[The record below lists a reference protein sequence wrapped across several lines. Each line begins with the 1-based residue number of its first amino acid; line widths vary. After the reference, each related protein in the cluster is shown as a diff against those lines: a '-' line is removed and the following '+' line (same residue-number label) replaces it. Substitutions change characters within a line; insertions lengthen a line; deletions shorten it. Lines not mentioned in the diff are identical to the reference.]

1 MDEAEGCWPS
11 MDEDNP
17 SIGNTVCG
25 CCCCAPSGCIQTK
38 VMGLLDIAGYAREV
52 AVPKVQILSVF
63 RWALTFWVL
72 VVIGAF
78 GYAVYQTEEGQAA
91 AASVAHSAEQAGQQA
106 VAAAMNTSV
115 TAAPAPAPDSS
126 TVPTIAMGFALISIL
141 ATIFYTMIDRVL
153 VYGWKFVALCFLL
166 LAPVGIF
173 AFWNIDLIFEHV
185 MDPELAQTVAP
196 YHCLVNVFA
205 KAGLAAATLP
215 VFLLWAWIYIAGFGV
230 RQYKIRLN
238 FANQVSYTLTMRP
251 EDVNQVSLLLA
262 QYLSGEPD
270 IIEAVDVAGAGLMD
284 GNTDMPINIP
294 GKLLHEVDYTA
305 GGGLKLTNVALATH
319 SEQYAFF
326 FCGAEIYQLTE
337 VYIHSPIIMASL
349 LTKLEYTTNLMP
361 RMVRRLF
368 YFVGTL
374 LLAAGITLAIRDFT
388 APTTMLGATGLQEDT
403 GAPVYYRDGTPR
415 MGAALTAFSLFLIIF
430 PKLTGCC
437 VSKLVLDFTW
447 GTIVLAL
454 TLSSEDA
461 DEVMRWIIQATCRPG
476 EYLQPGTDYG
486 EEELGDGAFEEAEA
500 QSCMSP
506 IRTLQVTTLRV
517 KIMDDKTSTSY
528 MRSGLTE
535 CDMGPEDWHE
545 RCFGLCPCSGW
556 SRPNREANASLSMN
570 FGWLKGLPQDSFPG
584 TNLAMTE
591 RMTFTYEQC
600 MQICQLLDQPFG
612 EFVHHMWS
620 PTMYPPDYGA

>member
-1 MDEAEGCWPS
+1 MP
-11 MDEDNP
+11 
-17 SIGNTVCG
+17 
-25 CCCCAPSGCIQTK
+25 
-38 VMGLLDIAGYAREV
+38 
-52 AVPKVQILSVF
+52 
-63 RWALTFWVL
+63 
-72 VVIGAF
+72 
-78 GYAVYQTEEGQAA
+78 VY
-91 AASVAHSAEQAGQQA
+91 
-106 VAAAMNTSV
+106 
-115 TAAPAPAPDSS
+115 
-126 TVPTIAMGFALISIL
+126 L
-141 ATIFYTMIDRVL
+141 
-153 VYGWKFVALCFLL
+153 
-166 LAPVGIF
+166 
-173 AFWNIDLIFEHV
+173 
-185 MDPELAQTVAP
+185 
-196 YHCLVNVFA
+196 
-205 KAGLAAATLP
+205 
-215 VFLLWAWIYIAGFGV
+215 
-230 RQYKIRLN
+230 
-238 FANQVSYTLTMRP
+238 
-251 EDVNQVSLLLA
+251 
-262 QYLSGEPD
+262 
-270 IIEAVDVAGAGLMD
+270 
-284 GNTDMPINIP
+284 P
-294 GKLLHEVDYTA
+294 GKLLHEVDYAA

-319 SEQYAFF
+319 SEQYAFLC
-326 FCGAEIYQLTE
+326 CGAEIYQLTE

-361 RMVRRLF
+361 RMMRRLF

-374 LLAAGITLAIRDFT
+374 LLAAGVTLAIRDFT
-388 APTTMLGATGLQEDT
+388 APTVMTDENGWEQAT
-403 GAPVYYRDGTPR
+403 GAPMYYPNGQPR
-415 MGAALTAFSLFLIIF
+415 MGAALTAFALFIVIF

-454 TLSSEDA
+454 TLSSDDA

-486 EEELGDGAFEEAEA
+486 EEELGDGAFEEASA

-545 RCFGLCPCSGW
+545 RCFGLCPCAGW

-620 PTMYPPDYGA
+620 PVMNTEK